1 MTATTIL
8 VIDDEASILH
18 AFRRGFGP
26 PNYAILTA
34 SSSAE
39 AVEALKTCTPD
50 VIVLDVHLPDADGLT
65 TFHKLRAADQRRPIV
80 LITGHGTSDLAIEA
94 IKHGAFDYLTKPL
107 ELAELRSVVE
117 QAAHAARLMSV
128 KAVMAEVEPGTDEAD
143 ALIGRCPAMQG
154 VYKSVGRVAATDAT
168 ALILGE
174 SGTGKELVA
183 RAVYQHSKR
192 ANKPFLAINCAA
204 IPEALLESELFGHEK
219 GAFTSAD
226 RKRIGKFEQCTGGT
240 IFLDEVGDMSPLL
253 QTKVLRLLQEQVFE
267 RVGGTE
273 TVRTDVRL
281 IAATNANLEALV
293 ERGRFRTD
301 LYFRLN
307 VFSIKLPPLRDRPG
321 DVELLAEHYVRRFAR
336 ELGKPGLRLDADV
349 VPVLERYPWPGNVRE
364 LQSVLKQAILYCR
377 TSVLTATD
385 LPAGVA
391 LPRELAA
398 GVGGPGVGEP
408 HFAWEEF
415 VRTRIASGT
424 DNLYAEGL
432 TVMEREV
439 LMRVLQHTGGNQ
451 VQSARILGITR
462 GTLRNKIR
470 SLNISIGKS
479 VWSDDDPTD

>member
-1 MTATTIL
+1 MTTIL

-26 PNYAILTA
+26 PAYRVVTA
-34 SSSAE
+34 ASSAE
-39 AVEALKTCTPD
+39 AVESLRTCSPD
-50 VIVLDVHLPDADGLT
+50 VVVLDVHLPDSDGLT

-107 ELAELRSVVE
+107 ELEHLRQVIE
-117 QAAHAARLMSV
+117 AAGHAARLMSV
-128 KAVMAEVEPGTDEAD
+128 RAVMAEVEPAPDESD
-143 ALIGRCPAMQG
+143 ALIGRCPAMQE

-192 ANKPFLAINCAA
+192 ADKPFLAINCAA

-219 GAFTSAD
+219 GAFTSAE

-240 IFLDEVGDMSPLL
+240 IFLDEVGDMSPLI

-267 RVGGTE
+267 RVGGSE
-273 TVRTDVRL
+273 VVRTDVRL
-281 IAATNANLEALV
+281 IAATNANLETLV
-293 ERGRFRTD
+293 EQGRFRTD

-321 DVELLAEHYVRRFAR
+321 DVALLTDHYVRRFAPH
-336 ELGKPGLRLDADV
+336 LGKPGLRLDPDV

-364 LQSVLKQAILYCR
+364 LQSVLKQAILHCR
-377 TSVLTATD
+377 TTVLTAID

-391 LPRELAA
+391 LPPEPAA
-398 GVGGPGVGEP
+398 AAPGGPT
-408 HFAWEEF
+408 FSWEEF
-415 VRTRIASGT
+415 VRTRIASGS
-424 DNLYAEGL
+424 DSLYAESL
-432 TVMEREV
+432 TLMEREV

-462 GTLRNKIR
+462 GSLRNKIR

-479 VWSDDDPTD
+479 VWSEDEQAD